1 MIYLILSLVLVNSI
15 LISRLYWMF
24 IRELKVGKYY
34 YVDCPLSEYE
44 RDKYRE
50 PPEDMYLH

>member
-1 MIYLILSLVLVNSI
+1 
-15 LISRLYWMF
+15 MF